1 MSLPTLKT
9 PPFWLVWSPN
19 GDRPP
24 SYRHPSEAAA
34 EKEAN
39 RLADEHP
46 GREFYV
52 LQPTVQVVAQR
63 RFTQRYT
70 IDDGI
75 PF

>member
-1 MSLPTLKT
+1 MSAVKQ

-24 SYRHPSEAAA
+24 SYRHATEDAALR
-34 EKEAN
+34 EAN
-39 RLADEHP
+39 RLADRFP

-52 LQPTVQVVAQR
+52 MQPTLQVVAQR
-63 RFTQRYT
+63 RFTTRYVA
-70 IDDGI
+70 DDGI

>member
-1 MSLPTLKT
+1 MTPHRQ

-24 SYRHPSEAAA
+24 SVRHPSEDAALQ
-34 EKEAN
+34 EAN
-39 RLADEHP
+39 RLADAHP

-52 LQPTVQVVAQR
+52 MQPTLQVVSQR
-63 RFTQRYT
+63 RFTTRYSV
-70 IDDGI
+70 DDGV